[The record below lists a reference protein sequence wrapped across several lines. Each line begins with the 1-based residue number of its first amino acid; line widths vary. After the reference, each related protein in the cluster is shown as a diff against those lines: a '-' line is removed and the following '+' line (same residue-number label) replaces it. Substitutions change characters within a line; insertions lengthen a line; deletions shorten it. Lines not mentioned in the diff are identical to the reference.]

1 MGKEAQ
7 FRRAEVVS
15 AIAQNVVWRFRG
27 RRCESAQ
34 VRRTPSSR
42 PCDLSRAAKLFRD
55 DKTVTAFNSQETYEK
70 SSSAIVGCGIRCR
83 LFSSSPSLGL
93 SLPWTVLSI
102 SLRRP
107 LLPISLPRALLP
119 VSVSRT
125 LLPAPGLGCRC
136 EWASRIL
143 SLLVSRL
150 MPVARSPFCE
160 IARVI
165 RAERPRGFSTRSD
178 PSAAIGLDLMNRLH
192 HHARRIKGEI

>member
-1 MGKEAQ
+1 MGKETQ
-7 FRRAEVVS
+7 FRRTEVVS
-15 AIAQNVVWRFRG
+15 AIAQNVGWRFRG

-34 VRRTPSSR
+34 VRRTRRSR

-55 DKTVTAFNSQETYEK
+55 DKTVTAFNSQKTYEK
-70 SSSAIVGCGIRCR
+70 SSSVIVCCGGRYR
-83 LFSSSPSLGL
+83 LFYSGASLGL

-102 SLRRP
+102 FLRRP

-119 VSVSRT
+119 VSISRA
-125 LLPAPGLGCRC
+125 LLSAPGLGCRRQ
-136 EWASRIL
+136 WASRIL

-160 IARVI
+160 IARVT
-165 RAERPRGFSTRSD
+165 RTERLRGFSTRSD

-192 HHARRIKGEI
+192 HHARQIKGEI